1 MKRKKPQQESVR
13 CCSLYTAHRGD
24 IMPGVTVYNVCR
36 ATRGKMDPRCRPF
49 VPLRTLSRRAVD
61 SVTEFKT
68 CLRTR
73 SQPTRRSRAEPGGA
87 QPVSLGNI
95 FPFSHFQDRR
105 GTRSRSWG
113 EEPCATKEIRSLRQ
127 QRFPVPPSLPAAPPG
142 RTNVRGLRRQR
153 QTPSPHS
160 RIQPTVPHTF
170 SGVEEDALVLL
181 KCLLIRPYSLGWK
194 VGAASIHDAR
204 RSQGP

>member
-1 MKRKKPQQESVR
+1 MR

-36 ATRGKMDPRCRPF
+36 ATRGKTDPRCRPF
-49 VPLRTLSRRAVD
+49 VPLRTLSWRAVD

-95 FPFSHFQDRR
+95 FPFGHFRDCQ

-127 QRFPVPPSLPAAPPG
+127 QRSPVPPSLPAAPPG
-142 RTNVRGLRRQR
+142 RTNARGLRKQR

-194 VGAASIHDAR
+194 VGAASIHYAR

>member
-13 CCSLYTAHRGD
+13 CRSLYTAHRGD

-49 VPLRTLSRRAVD
+49 VPLRMLSRRAVD

-105 GTRSRSWG
+105 GTSSRSWG
-113 EEPCATKEIRSLRQ
+113 EEPCATKEIRSLRK

-142 RTNVRGLRRQR
+142 PMREGSGDRGRHRHPTLEF
-153 QTPSPHS
+153 SPLS
-160 RIQPTVPHTF
+160 PTLSVVWRKT
-170 SGVEEDALVLL
+170 L
-181 KCLLIRPYSLGWK
+181 
-194 VGAASIHDAR
+194 
-204 RSQGP
+204 

>member
-73 SQPTRRSRAEPGGA
+73 SQPTHRSRAEPGGA

-105 GTRSRSWG
+105 GTSSRSWG
-113 EEPCATKEIRSLRQ
+113 EEPCATKEIRSLRK

-142 RTNVRGLRRQR
+142 RTNVRGSGNRGRHRHPTLEF
-153 QTPSPHS
+153 SPLS
-160 RIQPTVPHTF
+160 PTLSVVWRKT
-170 SGVEEDALVLL
+170 L
-181 KCLLIRPYSLGWK
+181 
-194 VGAASIHDAR
+194 
-204 RSQGP
+204 